1 MDGTQMQGLIPPMLS
16 EILIIANIVL
26 SLIMLAALIY
36 LWTTRGNEAQFKRL
50 DTRIKKFSDTV
61 KSLEDAI
68 QNLKPQKI
76 IEMPAVAPF
85 GINLGAV
92 RDTDSES
99 VIDISDSQKN
109 FVDGYNKVAANVNSD
124 ACQSFVTANKLR
136 LFVYDSVMTFL
147 STVELEDSNYWAWK
161 IPEQNLYAVVPN
173 PLIPCTEEIHEQGG
187 LKIFFET
194 NFKGGICKIY
204 YVQMPALFTEN
215 SNGNWIMR
223 KLGSLIL
230 KG

>member
-1 MDGTQMQGLIPPMLS
+1 MEGTQMQGLIPPMVS

-26 SLIMLAALIY
+26 SLIMLAGLIY
-36 LWTTRGNEAQFKRL
+36 LWTTRGNEAQFNRI
-50 DTRIKKFSDTV
+50 DARIKKFSDTV

-68 QNLKPQKI
+68 QNLKPQKVL
-76 IEMPAVAPF
+76 EMPAVAPF
-85 GINLGAV
+85 GINLGEV
-92 RDTDSES
+92 RDTETES
-99 VIDISDSQKN
+99 VIEIPESQKN
-109 FVDGYNKVAANVNSD
+109 FVAGYNKVAADVNSD
-124 ACQSFVTANKLR
+124 ACQSFVTANKIR
-136 LFVYDSVMTFL
+136 LLIYDSVINFL

-187 LKIFFET
+187 LKVFFET
-194 NFKGGICKIY
+194 NFKGGVYTIY